1 MLSQLGALFDPEG
14 FIPHG
19 HCYLWLPEV
28 LWLHVIADAIIT
40 LSYFTIPF
48 ALAYFVKRRTDL
60 PFKSAFVM
68 FGLFIMLCGFTHV
81 LGIVTIWTPI
91 YWIEGVVKA
100 SHCLCFACNCRR
112 VMASNI
118 KSIGSCKPQ
127 CPTCALEGNPD

>member
-1 MLSQLGALFDPEG
+1 MLSQLGALFDRKDLSP
-14 FIPHG
+14 P

-28 LWLHVIADAIIT
+28 LWLHVIADATIT

-81 LGIVTIWTPI
+81 TG
-91 YWIEGVVKA
+91 A
-100 SHCLCFACNCRR
+100 S
-112 VMASNI
+112 
-118 KSIGSCKPQ
+118 
-127 CPTCALEGNPD
+127 